1 MPDYPKFLFE
11 TFLIGFALVFHIR
24 NRTAADWVKWCQSKW
39 LSFLTA
45 LKTFPFLS
53 VWIEGDFEM
62 NAACLIRF
70 PSIPN
75 TPCAWEIFYS
85 TQKKST
91 NAIPRIFLCP
101 IKTFS
106 SLLLSPWNTDWKRI
120 ETYFFNNDVCF
131 QLKSLSLSTGPN
143 YRISAQIDFS
153 LPRA

>member
-1 MPDYPKFLFE
+1 MPDYPKFLSE

-75 TPCAWEIFYS
+75 APCAWEIFYS
-85 TQKKST
+85 TQK
-91 NAIPRIFLCP
+91 
-101 IKTFS
+101 
-106 SLLLSPWNTDWKRI
+106 SLLMPFQGFFSVQLRLFLPFFYLRDWKRI

-143 YRISAQIDFS
+143 YRILAQIDFS